1 MAEVHSGPG
10 SEPAGVN
17 TSRLPATALCDA
29 EWDIFGIT
37 NKVPSR
43 TMGSSATS
51 RPSSAASLSPG
62 ETKRLL
68 AESYAL
74 FEARLMEMATSSL
87 ELANDLFES
96 HSHIPDGEV
105 AVFLNKRGEWLARFP
120 KALSSAF
127 ESRITGHPRKGRRPD
142 ADASL
147 STLRVLTAFDH
158 EKQAALV
165 AATASIE
172 GFTRR
177 ERDALDLRMDALL
190 VDNRP
195 GEIDNPFSIAY
206 IVDALGATSRG
217 IYPDPRLWR
226 PLLERLLTDAKP
238 VINKLYLS
246 LNRLLADHGVLPEI
260 KAALRARSD
269 LRPRDD
275 RDLFGTF
282 AHMLGQ
288 PGVALNVTVPD
299 VQAISGAAP
308 ALVFSDAPAVA
319 AAPPP
324 KRGPEVP
331 VMDDRT
337 ILTGLTALAE
347 AAMNIDA
354 LKPGRALPAAVGDP
368 GLPSLDAMMALGSS
382 TPLFATLGHWQKLD
396 LSTAIADAAG
406 RAEQSGVAGVV
417 VPLNLI
423 PHIRAAIADH
433 ITNPA
438 DGVTMDVIALL
449 FDYIFRDASTSESA
463 RELFGRLQVPIVK
476 AALLD
481 RTFFSDRH
489 HPARLF
495 LDHLADAAIGTSH
508 HDDYRGLFVA
518 MAREVIGDICANFEI
533 DVAVFE
539 HADARLLAFVD
550 VEHAKSTATAS
561 DEVATAR
568 ASEEDESERAA
579 VIAIVRDR
587 LAGLTIPF
595 EVRSFAETAFV
606 EYLTEVHQ
614 HGDGGEEW
622 IAGLTTL
629 GDMLWS
635 IEVKER
641 TGQKARLATMVPN
654 LIKGLRKVSAV
665 AKVPDDRS
673 KAFFEELYKLHMA
686 AIKPDEVLEPAQAAE
701 AITPT
706 LNVYDYVSEMVLGTW
721 LTFRSG
727 DEVSDARLTYLS
739 PMRTKF
745 VFTGR
750 YFSGARVF
758 TAEELAYQLATGEAH
773 VLMEPVPLWDR
784 AVSSAL
790 DDLAARS
797 KRPATPDRQAFRL
810 PS

>member
-1 MAEVHSGPG
+1 
-10 SEPAGVN
+10 
-17 TSRLPATALCDA
+17 
-29 EWDIFGIT
+29 
-37 NKVPSR
+37 
-43 TMGSSATS
+43 MGSSPAS
-51 RPSSAASLSPG
+51 RPSSAVPLSPADANRLVG
-62 ETKRLL
+62 EC
-68 AESYAL
+68 YAL
-74 FEARLMEMATSSL
+74 FETRLVEMATSSL
-87 ELANDLFES
+87 ELAHDLFES
-96 HSHIPDGEV
+96 HSLIPDGEV
-105 AVFLNKRGEWLARFP
+105 AGFLNKRGEWLARFP
-120 KALSSAF
+120 KALKSAF
-127 ESRITGHPRKGRRPD
+127 ENRIAGHPRKGRRPD

-147 STLRVLTAFDH
+147 ATLRVLTAFDH

-165 AATASIE
+165 AATLSIE
-172 GFTRR
+172 GLTRR
-177 ERDALDLRMDALL
+177 ERDALDLRIDALL
-190 VDNRP
+190 ADNRP

-206 IVDALGATSRG
+206 IVDALGATSRA
-217 IYPDPRLWR
+217 IYPDPRIWR

-299 VQAISGAAP
+299 VQSISGPAP

-319 AAPPP
+319 ATAS
-324 KRGPEVP
+324 PERLPEMP

-337 ILTGLTALAE
+337 ILTGLAALAE

-354 LKPGRALPAAVGDP
+354 LKPGRALAARAGDP
-368 GLPSLDAMMALGSS
+368 GLPSLDPMMALGSS

-406 RAEQSGVAGVV
+406 RAEKSGDAGVV

-449 FDYIFRDASTSESA
+449 FDYIFRDASISESA
-463 RELFGRLQVPIVK
+463 RGLFGRLQVPIVK

-508 HDDYRGLFVA
+508 HDDYRASFVT
-518 MAREVIGDICANFEI
+518 MAQEVIGDICANFEI

-550 VEHAKSTATAS
+550 TEHEKSTATAA
-561 DEVATAR
+561 DEVARAR
-568 ASEEDESERAA
+568 SSEESEAERAA
-579 VIAIVRDR
+579 VIAIIRDR
-587 LAGLTIPF
+587 LAGLTIPL

-606 EYLTEVHQ
+606 EYLAEVRQ
-614 HGDGGEEW
+614 RGGAEDADW

-635 IEVKER
+635 IVVKER

-654 LIKGLRKVSAV
+654 LIKGLRKVSVA

-686 AIKPDEVLEPAQAAE
+686 AIKPAEVQEPAQAAE
-701 AITPT
+701 AIAPT

-727 DEVSDARLTYLS
+727 DEVSDARLTYVS

-758 TAEELAYQLATGEAH
+758 TAEELAYQLATGNAH

-790 DDLAARS
+790 DGLAARS
-797 KRPATPDRQAFRL
+797 TSPASPGRQAFRL
-810 PS
+810 PA